1 MCNGLLL
8 RFHSPP
14 PLTIYPP
21 ESSAANP
28 SQIPTIRSFIPDL
41 LSRGVLRRILSPQ
54 PLFYSRLFLV
64 RKKDGPF
71 RLVIDLSRLNK
82 CLEVPTFRMETVSS
96 IASGIIQELW
106 GCTID
111 LQDAFFNVPVSWVFH
126 KYLAFI
132 LDGAVYVFQ
141 YLPFGLAVAPWAF
154 SRVVRPIK
162 GHCHLLGIRLHSYLD
177 DFIVLQLSRQALRRD
192 TSTILD
198 LFQSLAIAVNVKK
211 SHLTPSQTVE
221 YLGVIFHLDT
231 LTLSLTSSK
240 VQSISSLCN
249 SLMHSSC
256 QSRRELEHL
265 IGVLNFASY
274 LVPLGRLRLRPLVS
288 WMNSNTSTSTRDLP
302 VPLGAPFKSALRM
315 WLDKDYLRSHVPT
328 FVPPPSLQ
336 LMTDASLTG
345 WSGVLLP
352 LSVSGYWPPSCTG
365 SPIHWLELMFRN
377 YDVPHRGHIGVL
389 TTSLHNTGPQTSQR
403 ELERLRRP
411 RIPHWSDCHRMVS
424 GPFDLRVALR
434 PGWSV
439 SSGPVCHQGQRAASG
454 VRLSIPRP
462 ISCGDQRVLP
472 ALERLD
478 INLPVPSG
486 QGAAQGSVLPM
497 PIQRAGHP
505 SRPLFCSIRMVSVP
519 PPEGSGPSPSSGI
532 PLLVAAHQGRQG
544 AALQP
549 LGLQASRVATMR
561 MGLIKS
567 GLDTGTVD
575 MLLLAHKDSTTSQYQ
590 GVWEKFLAFLYR
602 KRLSV
607 GDMSVGIVCNFL
619 HYQASVMGRKYR
631 TLSNYCSALRLP
643 VIYACNID
651 IKCLT
656 SD

>member
-365 SPIHWLELMFRN
+365 SPIHWLELMAVMLSLQHFVQQLQGNHVLVMSDNTITVSCLLHQGSYRSETMMSLTR
-377 YDVPHRGHIGVL
+377 DILEFCQLHFITLVPKHLSGNLNVFADQESRIGPIATEWSLDPSTFQWLSDLAGPFQVDL
-389 TTSLHNTGPQTSQR
+389 FATRDNAQLQEFVSPFPDPLAVGINAFSLHWNDWTSIF
-403 ELERLRRP
+403 LFPPVKVL
-411 RIPHWSDCHRMVS
+411 HRVVS
-424 GPFDLRVALR
+424 FLCQYRGQGILVA
-434 PGWSV
+434 PYFAPSGWFPSLL
-439 SSGPVCHQGQRAASG
+439 QRAPDPVPLPESHS
-454 VRLSIPRP
+454 LSQLTRE
-462 ISCGDQRVLP
+462 GRVLHCNP
-472 ALERLD
+472 SVYKLHAWRL
-478 INLPVPSG
+478 
-486 QGAAQGSVLPM
+486 
-497 PIQRAGHP
+497 
-505 SRPLFCSIRMVSVP
+505 
-519 PPEGSGPSPSSGI
+519 
-532 PLLVAAHQGRQG
+532 
-544 AALQP
+544 
-549 LGLQASRVATMR
+549 
-561 MGLIKS
+561 
-567 GLDTGTVD
+567 
-575 MLLLAHKDSTTSQYQ
+575 
-590 GVWEKFLAFLYR
+590 
-602 KRLSV
+602 
-607 GDMSVGIVCNFL
+607 
-619 HYQASVMGRKYR
+619 
-631 TLSNYCSALRLP
+631 
-643 VIYACNID
+643 
-651 IKCLT
+651 
-656 SD
+656 